1 MPHEGKSSRTA
12 DASSR
17 AVADNHSSG
26 ISRPAVQPVQQAA
39 PDHAPVVQ
47 CMIGDDGMLVWGKKA
62 KHIKG
67 KIFSI
72 IGGLIWLNK
81 VHYRLEDDGGNE
93 IIVAGDDPAYNLYD
107 PTIDMDE
114 EISPSSEKSS
124 SSSEENGSF
133 SDRSGY
139 SSGGGSSSD
148 DDDIYDKYPKITHP
162 VLRPGHLNPYR
173 HGIGAADTISL
184 LAIDRKRLIARI
196 GGDDPE
202 LIDEIEAEFAELDAS
217 IKAINDE
224 EEKPILEQLVK
235 AQLEYDKAVDLS
247 VRKEMDID
255 TSELEVQLADLAMEL
270 QKIREGVKKKYRE
283 ELRQLY
289 EKIYW
294 ISQQNHDDRNALRRK
309 QQVQEISNL
318 AKEKGFEISYQHIH
332 EHDFDEVEG
341 PIWTAHHSEQRM
353 IVSKEWLKIRK
364 AILEDVQN
372 ALVLGD
378 PQATINNISNIIVSM
393 ILNRSSCY
401 ACNAFLVAEL
411 ISLWKDIAMLLGCS
425 WQQARDALKDIIT
438 FEVDYSVPYSDVE
451 NVEELD
457 DQLRLAGWTVSLLE
471 AAEASDD
478 EAVHEKLSTGKISS
492 EVKKE
497 AKKQSKGKG
506 KNEDKDEFIPF
517 DEKKPAF
524 SILER
529 LSRRTAVEKAL
540 LAFFSK
546 RVTYGEGMDILT
558 LLGQL
563 GFQYHQQPGIGLNCA
578 LYSIAD
584 QLKRRYGV
592 IITDLDGFAAFVRK
606 RADQPFNSMID
617 VLNSGGEVLAAVAAY
632 LIEKGLIPFA
642 PGLSITIW
650 SNDNQEGLME
660 FRQVAT
666 HGDGTLKLVLYYNG
680 ASHFDSLSGGF

>member
-93 IIVAGDDPAYNLYD
+93 VIVAGDDPAYNLYD

-114 EISPSSEKSS
+114 EKRSSSEESSYSIEESS
-124 SSSEENGSF
+124 SSS
-133 SDRSGY
+133 D
-139 SSGGGSSSD
+139 GGSSSD

-162 VLRPGHLNPYR
+162 VLRPGHMNPYR
-173 HGIGAADTISL
+173 HGIGAADTIAL
-184 LAIDRKRLIARI
+184 LAIDRKRLIARV

-202 LIDEIEAEFAELDAS
+202 LIEEIEAEFAKLDAL
-217 IKAINDE
+217 IKAINDA

-235 AQLEYDKAVDLS
+235 AQQEYYRAEDRSAK
-247 VRKEMDID
+247 MDMEID
-255 TSELEVQLADLAMEL
+255 TSDLGAKLADLATQL
-270 QKIREGVKKKYRE
+270 QKIRNGVKKKYRE
-283 ELRQLY
+283 ELRELY

-294 ISQQNHDDRNALRRK
+294 ISQQNHDDRNAQRRK
-309 QQVQEISNL
+309 RQVQEVSNL
-318 AKEKGFEISYQHIH
+318 AKEKGFELSYQHIYDY
-332 EHDFDEVEG
+332 DFDEIEG
-341 PIWTAHHSEQRM
+341 PIQTAHHSEQRM
-353 IVSKEWLKIRK
+353 IVSKEWLNIRQT
-364 AILEDVQN
+364 ILEDVQN
-372 ALVLGD
+372 ALVMGN
-378 PQATINNISNIIVSM
+378 PQATIANISNIIVSM

-411 ISLWKDIAMLLGCS
+411 ISLWKDIARLLGCS

-457 DQLRLAGWTVSLLE
+457 EQLRLAGWTVSLLD

-478 EAVHEKLSTGKISS
+478 EAVHEKLSGGKISS

-497 AKKQSKGKG
+497 AKKQFKGKG

-540 LAFFSK
+540 LVFFSK

-563 GFQYHQQPGIGLNCA
+563 GFQYHQQPGSGLNCA

-584 QLKRRYGV
+584 QLERRYGLV
-592 IITDLDGFAAFVRK
+592 IQDRDMFAAFVRK
-606 RADQPFNSMID
+606 RANLTFNTMID
-617 VLNSGGEVLAAVAAY
+617 VLNSGGAVLAAVAAY
-632 LIEKGLIPFA
+632 LAETGIINDG

-650 SNDNQEGLME
+650 SNDHQEGLME
-660 FRQVAT
+660 FKNVAIY
-666 HGDGTLKLVLYYNG
+666 GAGALKLVLYYNG
-680 ASHFDSLSGGF
+680 VNHFDSLSGGF